1 MKTKTKR
8 KNKKNLILGI
18 IISVLAILNIVLA
31 YCCITLSKED
41 KVTQEILYKETTD
54 DYDAEEKYYSVI
66 QYKKFK
72 TLLKNDEVSTIA
84 ILDNSSN
91 TQNKF
96 LEMIN
101 KISYYK
107 NTKIHLLEVSKL
119 SKKNE
124 ISFYEVDERFKKLE
138 TNYIITVNQGKVL
151 SITTFDST
159 KLNKIVEG
167 IGE

>member
-18 IISVLAILNIVLA
+18 IISVLAILNIVLT

-54 DYDAEEKYYSVI
+54 DYDAEEQYYSII

>member
-54 DYDAEEKYYSVI
+54 DYDAEEQYYSII